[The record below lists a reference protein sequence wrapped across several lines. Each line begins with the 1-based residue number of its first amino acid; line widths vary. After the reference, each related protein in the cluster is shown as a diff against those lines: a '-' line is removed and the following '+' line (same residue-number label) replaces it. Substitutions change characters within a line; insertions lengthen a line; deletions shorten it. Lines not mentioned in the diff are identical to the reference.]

1 MKGGVHERSDKFRAT
16 IVIIN
21 CQGILDH

>member
-1 MKGGVHERSDKFRAT
+1 MKGGVHERADKFRAT